1 MDASVKGH
9 YDERLRRQL
18 EYDTSQ
24 FLMPAERANIGDLFE
39 KDGMALKSGDKK
51 QYEGLKQRLIGSI
64 PSKERA
70 RKLANDSEA
79 EEQIVN
85 AVFGITGYISLL
97 DSEFRPGYEKIN
109 ELEAAVIKA
118 ATKMNPKLAYRW
130 WG

>member
-1 MDASVKGH
+1 MDASVKGL
-9 YDERLRRQL
+9 YDGRLRWQL
-18 EYDTSQ
+18 EHDTSQ
-24 FLMPAERANIGDLFE
+24 FLISSQRANVHDLFE

-51 QYEGLKQRLIGSI
+51 QYEALRRRLIGYL
-64 PSKERA
+64 PAKEMM
-70 RKLANDSEA
+70 ANGSEA
-79 EEQIVN
+79 EEQIVK

-130 WG
+130 GE

>member
-1 MDASVKGH
+1 MDASAKGH
-9 YDERLRRQL
+9 YDERLRPQL
-18 EYDTSQ
+18 KYDTSQ
-24 FLMPAERANIGDLFE
+24 FLTPSQRANVDDLFE
-39 KDGMALKSGDKK
+39 KDGIALKSGDKK
-51 QYEGLKQRLIGSI
+51 QYEALRKRLIGYI
-64 PSKERA
+64 PTIERA
-70 RKLANDSEA
+70 MKLANGSEA
-79 EEQIVN
+79 EEQIVK